1 MGELLFL
8 LLPIAAGYGW
18 YMGRRSAAN
27 TQRDNQQQLSE
38 KYVAGLNYLLS
49 DQEDKAVDLFV
60 DMIRVDSDT
69 IETHMALANLFRRKG
84 EVNRALKLHQNL
96 VNRLNLTQEQHC
108 HALLELGL
116 DYMMAG
122 MYDRAETSFLELVKY
137 RHHREAACKQLVK
150 IYQFLKEWDKAIEF
164 ASKLPETKA
173 IDRIIA
179 QFYCQIA
186 DQQRANHQLRGALR
200 AYKKALKLDNQ
211 CVRALIGRGR
221 LFLSMDKRNKAQADF
236 RTLVESD
243 VDWLTEII
251 DDLEQVFPGAEN
263 QLALQKFLILALEK
277 GAGATATG
285 KLAEVLQARGLTDDA
300 EQIELSQLKRYPS
313 LRGFYHYMYYHL
325 RRVEDTGAEQSLA
338 LLQAL
343 VYEQIKSKPRY
354 RCKQCGFS
362 GNKLY
367 WQCPSCKSWGNI
379 RPVRGLD
386 GD

>member
-27 TQRDNQQQLSE
+27 TQRDSQQQLSE

-96 VNRLNLTQEQHC
+96 VNRPNLTEEQHC

-116 DYMMAG
+116 DYMAAG
-122 MYDRAETSFLELVKY
+122 MYDRAEKSFVELVKY
-137 RHHREAACKQLVK
+137 RHYRASACQQLLK
-150 IYQFLKEWDKAIEF
+150 IYQYLKEWEKAIEV
-164 ASKLPETKA
+164 ASRLPKNKQ
-173 IDRIIA
+173 IDQSIA

-186 DQQRANHQLRGALR
+186 DGLVEQQQLRGALR
-200 AYKKALKLDNQ
+200 AYKKALKVDPL
-211 CVRALIGRGR
+211 CVRALISRGR
-221 LFLSMDKRNKAQADF
+221 LFVTQNKPAKAIADF
-236 RTLVESD
+236 RTLVEID
-243 VDWLTEII
+243 VDWLSEILPELEHAFSP
-251 DDLEQVFPGAEN
+251 DDKQ
-263 QLALQKFLILALEK
+263 ALQQFLIYALEK
-277 GAGATATG
+277 GAGATATS
-285 KLAEVLQARGLTDDA
+285 KLAELLQAKGMDEDA

-313 LRGFYHYMYYHL
+313 LRGFYHYMYHHL
-325 RRVEDTGAEQSLA
+325 RRVEDTGAEQSLT

-343 VYEQIKSKPRY
+343 VYEQIKLKPRY
-354 RCKQCGFS
+354 SCKQCGFA